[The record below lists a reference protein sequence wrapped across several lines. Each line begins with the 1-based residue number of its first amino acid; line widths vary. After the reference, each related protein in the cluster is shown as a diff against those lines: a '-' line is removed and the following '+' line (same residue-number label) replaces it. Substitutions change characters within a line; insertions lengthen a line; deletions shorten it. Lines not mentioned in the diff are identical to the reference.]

1 MVKCRSPAFVPA
13 PRRAEPRR
21 GAHTTIFKRFG
32 DHADALGSRAHLEL
46 ACDARPGSVDP
57 EGRGLD
63 EGAFSSPGAGRG
75 RWRELTRH
83 TLLGNQAFKVEHKQI
98 DGADPV
104 NKDLRNELFGI
115 SNLRGVYPQVFLT
128 NKADS
133 TVFVGDFAKISSL
146 VENND
151 LPEGSPEAF
160 NTVFA
165 NAKQ

>member
-1 MVKCRSPAFVPA
+1 
-13 PRRAEPRR
+13 
-21 GAHTTIFKRFG
+21 
-32 DHADALGSRAHLEL
+32 
-46 ACDARPGSVDP
+46 
-57 EGRGLD
+57 
-63 EGAFSSPGAGRG
+63 
-75 RWRELTRH
+75 
-83 TLLGNQAFKVEHKQI
+83 VEHKQI